1 VLAAGCDALLL
12 RRFNFFSELF
22 SASHNECHIGLMKV
36 KINKII
42 YLLQTTGL
50 IDVRM
55 EGPKSASNEKCDQIL
70 PPVDLFIMQ
79 VGFQLLTCLRP
90 RSSGQKSFIY
100 FFCVSSFWDALS

>member
-1 VLAAGCDALLL
+1 M
-12 RRFNFFSELF
+12 ELKL
-22 SASHNECHIGLMKV
+22 N
-36 KINKII
+36 KIN

-90 RSSGQKSFIY
+90 KSSGQNFLIY
-100 FFCVSSFWDALS
+100 FFCVSSFWDVLS